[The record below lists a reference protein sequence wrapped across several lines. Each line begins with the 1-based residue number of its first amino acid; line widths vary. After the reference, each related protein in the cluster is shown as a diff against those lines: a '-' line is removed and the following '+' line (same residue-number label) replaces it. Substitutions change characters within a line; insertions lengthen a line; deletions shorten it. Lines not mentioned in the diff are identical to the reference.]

1 MNAVTS
7 LTTEMGQSIIPSYIG
22 MVEPLA
28 QASRR
33 LTSAVD
39 MLNDSPQASP
49 WYESERLEVFDMFVS
64 LAPHAAR
71 DTLSSASPHC
81 SKCKV
86 IQSKG
91 SVEACAQKRHMS
103 CCWLISSTL

>member
-1 MNAVTS
+1 MNAATS
-7 LTTEMGQSIIPSYIG
+7 LTTAVGQSDIPSYIG

-33 LTSAVD
+33 LNSAID
-39 MLNDSPQASP
+39 MLNVSPKTSS
-49 WYESERLEVFDMFVS
+49 WYEPDMLEMFDMFVS

-71 DTLSSASPHC
+71 DTLSSTFPHC